1 MSIFDNNKI
10 LNNFLWRFL
19 ERITSQA
26 LMVLVTII
34 LARLLAPS
42 VFGIIA
48 LVTVF
53 NAFMQIFIDSGMG
66 SALIQKKD
74 ADDLDFSSVFFF
86 NLAVC
91 LILYVCIFLAAPVI
105 AEFYK
110 MPELVK
116 IVRVLSLTLII
127 SGLSNIQQAYV
138 SRFLLFKKF
147 FYATIV
153 GAVGGG
159 IAGIWLAFS
168 GFGVWALVVQNLL
181 TAFLG
186 TLVLWYT
193 VNWRPKFI
201 FSVQRLKGLFSYGW
215 KLLISALL
223 DTGYRNLASLI
234 IGKIYSTADLAFYER
249 GRQFPN
255 LIVDNLNTAI
265 DSVLLPVM
273 SAQQDD
279 SERVRLMTRR
289 AIQIS
294 TFLMMPIMMCLAV
307 CAESIVRLVLT
318 EKWLPCVFFLQI
330 FCCTFAFWPV
340 HTSNLNAIKAL
351 GRSDLFLKLEIIKK
365 TVGLLTLYAAMY
377 ISLEAMALSM
387 LVTSVLSQ
395 IINSWPNWKLLN
407 YGYLDQVKDMLPQIG
422 LSCVMGAII
431 YCVRIFHW
439 NDWITLLIQIS
450 LGAIVYMLASWLLHI
465 ESFEYTI
472 MIVKGYL
479 KKM

>member
-1 MSIFDNNKI
+1 MNFSTRYKI
-10 LNNFLWRFL
+10 LTNFIWRFL
-19 ERITSQA
+19 ERISSQA

-86 NLAVC
+86 NLVVC
-91 LILYVCIFLAAPVI
+91 LTLYVCVYFAAPVI
-105 AEFYK
+105 AAFYK

-127 SGLSNIQQAYV
+127 SGVSNTQQAYV

-186 TLVLWYT
+186 ALVLWYT

-201 FSVQRLKGLFSYGW
+201 FSLQRLKGLFSYGW

-223 DTGYRNLASLI
+223 DAGYRNLASLI

-255 LIVDNLNTAI
+255 LIVNNLNTAI
-265 DSVLLPVM
+265 DSVLLPTM

-279 SERVRLMTRR
+279 SERVCVMTRR

-307 CAESIVRLVLT
+307 CAEPIVRLVLT
-318 EKWLPCVFFLQI
+318 EKWLPCVFFLRV
-330 FCCTFAFWPV
+330 FCFTFAFWPI

-365 TVGLLTLYAAMY
+365 IVGLLALFATMY
-377 ISLEAMALSM
+377 ISVKAMALS
-387 LVTSVLSQ
+387 LVFTTFTSQ
-395 IINSWPNWKLLN
+395 FINAWPNQKLLN
-407 YGYLDQVKDMLPQIG
+407 YKYLEQLRDILPQIG
-422 LSCVMGAII
+422 LSCLMGVII
-431 YCVRIFHW
+431 YCVQFLHW
-439 NDWITLLIQIS
+439 NDWSTLIVQIF
-450 LGAIVYMLASWLLHI
+450 LGIAIYFVGSWLLNLD
-465 ESFEYTI
+465 SF
-472 MIVKGYL
+472 VYL
-479 KKM
+479 KEITKSFCKK